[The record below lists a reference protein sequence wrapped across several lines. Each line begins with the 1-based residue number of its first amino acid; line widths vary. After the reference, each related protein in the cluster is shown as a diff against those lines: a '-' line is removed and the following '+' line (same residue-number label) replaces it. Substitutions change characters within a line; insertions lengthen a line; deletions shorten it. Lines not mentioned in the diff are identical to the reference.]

1 MSNIQPGFRQ
11 SNAWLHT
18 WSGIMVGWLLYLIFL
33 LGALSFFRTEINTW
47 AQPELA
53 QIETQ
58 TSSQAWQSAWAFLQQ
73 KAPNSPEWNIELPN
87 ERNPAVNVRWFDEG
101 ERPSRRG
108 GHRAILDPAT
118 GEQLHPRETRLGDFL
133 YRMHFELYGV
143 PRHAARWFIGIA
155 TMAMFIGLI
164 TGIIIHKKIFK
175 DFFTFRQNKGQRSWL
190 DMHNVSSV
198 LALPF
203 HLMITFSG
211 LLLLIFTLMPWGLQT
226 AFNGDVGEYF
236 EAMGGRGGKTISET
250 LTLPTTIMDASS
262 RIEQIDVLMGI
273 AETKWPRGVDSLQI
287 NNSRRAMQISLR
299 QQGANSLLNRARG
312 ETLLFDINK
321 SELSLINSDPE
332 IGFWRA
338 FYNSFTA
345 LHLLHYADA
354 LSRWL
359 FFLGGLLGTMM
370 IGTGLLLWVEKRRQK
385 AEKTGEWK
393 RMFRLVQILNV
404 GTIAGLP
411 LAITFAFWANRLLP
425 VELAQR
431 ELWEIRIFFITWFAS
446 LVYSFIRS
454 NRQAWVEQLA
464 LLSGLLLLL
473 PVFNLITL
481 PRYSVLSMSFDAV
494 LIVMGLLAASGC
506 KSLVKHGKSSI
517 LPVSRKNSLMR
528 SMS

>member
-1 MSNIQPGFRQ
+1 MSNTTPGFRQ

-18 WSGIMVGWLLYLIFL
+18 WSGIVVGWLLYLIFL

-58 TSSQAWQSAWAFLQQ
+58 SSSQAWQNGWSFLQQ
-73 KAPNSPEWNIELPN
+73 NAPNSPEWSIALPD

-108 GHRAILDPAT
+108 GHRAMLDPGT
-118 GEQLHPRETRLGDFL
+118 GEQLYPRETRLGDFL

-143 PRHAARWFIGIA
+143 PRDAARWFIGIA

-190 DMHNVSSV
+190 DMHNISSV

-211 LLLLIFTLMPWGLQT
+211 LLLLIFTLMPWGLQS
-226 AFNGDVGEYF
+226 AFNGDIGEYF
-236 EAMGGRGGKTISET
+236 EASGGRGGKTISET
-250 LTLPTTIMDASS
+250 LSLPTTLSETSS
-262 RIEQIDVLMGI
+262 RIEQIDILMGI
-273 AETKWPRGVDSLQI
+273 AETKWSRGVDTLQI
-287 NNSRRAMQISLR
+287 SNSPMQISLR
-299 QQGANSLLNRARG
+299 QQGASSLLNRARG

-338 FYNSFTA
+338 FYNSFSA
-345 LHLLHYADA
+345 LHLLRYADA

-404 GTIAGLP
+404 STIAGLP

-431 ELWEIRIFFITWFAS
+431 ELWEIRIFFITWFVS

-454 NRQAWVEQLA
+454 NRQAWVEQLG

-473 PVFNLITL
+473 PVFNWFAL
-481 PRYSVLSMSFDAV
+481 PQYSVLSMSFDTV
-494 LIVMGLLAASGC
+494 LVVMGLLAAWGC
-506 KSLVKHGKSSI
+506 SSLVKHGKSSI
-517 LPVSRKNSLMR
+517 PTASRKKSLVR